1 MGVNGKLLTQDI
13 DTILYKILNASGE
26 LKNLISGQIYKEG
39 YRPTNSGKEDVSI
52 KTLAITQD
60 QPQIAISNINCHVPD
75 RKETIGAALEY
86 VPNSA
91 KMKAVG
97 EMIKKTIDEAL
108 INPLYQSFS
117 VRVDDQKT
125 FKNQDTEV
133 REHFQNIR
141 IELIIPNT

>member
-1 MGVNGKLLTQDI
+1 MGVKLITQDV
-13 DTILYKILNASGE
+13 DTILFKILNTSD
-26 LKNLISGQIYKEG
+26 LKSTITGQIYKEG

-52 KTLAITQD
+52 KTLAISQE
-60 QPQIAISNINCHVPD
+60 QPQIAISSINCHIPD
-75 RKETIGAALEY
+75 LKQTIGSATEY

-91 KMKAVG
+91 KMKAVADK
-97 EMIKKTIDEAL
+97 ISQIITDAL
-108 INPLYQSFS
+108 TNPAYHNFS
-117 VRVDDQKT
+117 LRIDDQKT

>member
-1 MGVNGKLLTQDI
+1 MGVKLITQDV
-13 DTILYKILNASGE
+13 DTILYKILNQSD
-26 LKNLISGQIYKEG
+26 LKSLINGQVYKEG

-52 KTLAITQD
+52 KTLAISQE
-60 QPQIAISNINCHVPD
+60 QPQIAISSINCHIPD
-75 RKETIGAALEY
+75 LKQTIGSSTEY

-91 KMKAVG
+91 KMKAVADK
-97 EMIKKTIDEAL
+97 IRQIITDAL
-108 INPLYQSFS
+108 TNPAYHNFS
-117 VRVDDQKT
+117 LRIDDQKT

>member
-1 MGVNGKLLTQDI
+1 MGIKLITQDV
-13 DTILYKILNASGE
+13 DTILYKILNASD
-26 LKNLISGQIYKEG
+26 LKNTITGQIYKEG
-39 YRPTNSGKEDVSI
+39 FRPTNSGKEDVSI
-52 KTLAITQD
+52 KTLAISQE

-75 RKETIGAALEY
+75 LKQTIGSATEY

-91 KMKAVG
+91 KMKAVADK
-97 EMIKKTIDEAL
+97 IRQIITDAL
-108 INPLYQSFS
+108 TNPAYQHFS
-117 VRVDDQKT
+117 LRMDDQKA

>member
-1 MGVNGKLLTQDI
+1 MGLKLITQDV
-13 DTILYKILNASGE
+13 DTILYKILNASD
-26 LKNLISGQIYKEG
+26 LKSTITGQIYKEG

-52 KTLAITQD
+52 KTLAISQE
-60 QPQIAISNINCHVPD
+60 QPQIAISSINCHIPD
-75 RKETIGAALEY
+75 LKQMIGSSTEY

-91 KMKAVG
+91 KMKAVADK
-97 EMIKKTIDEAL
+97 ITQIITDAL
-108 INPLYQSFS
+108 TNPTYQNFS
-117 VRVDDQKT
+117 LRIDDQKT

>member
-1 MGVNGKLLTQDI
+1 MGVKLITQDI
-13 DTILYKILNASGE
+13 DTILYKILNASD
-26 LKNLISGQIYKEG
+26 LKSTITGQIYKEG

-52 KTLAITQD
+52 KTLAVSQE

-75 RKETIGAALEY
+75 LKQAIGSATEY
-86 VPNSA
+86 VPNTA

-97 EMIKKTIDEAL
+97 DKIRQVINEAL
-108 INPLYQSFS
+108 TNPAYANFS
-117 VRVDDQKT
+117 LRMDDQKT